1 MSCRSHSSHESFC
14 FWCWICWYQTSVTNF
29 CLLFNLSQQWRF
41 LALSLLM
48 RAPFINDVG
57 CSLKKLTKGYIR
69 VVQSLWYVWLFS
81 TPWTAECQA
90 SLSFS
95 ISQSLLKL
103 MSIESV
109 MPSIHFI
116 LCYPLLLL
124 SIFPSLG
131 SFPMNWL
138 FSSGGQNIGAS
149 TITSVLPMNIQDWFP
164 LGLTGLMSLQSKGL
178 LSVFYNTIVQKFTSW
193 WVPPSRKANM
203 IINFLNIYAVSSLI
217 PSFQQ
222 WNLG

>member
-1 MSCRSHSSHESFC
+1 MFSHSVMSD
-14 FWCWICWYQTSVTNF
+14 
-29 CLLFNLSQQWRF
+29 CLRPHGLQNARLPCPSASPRACSNSCPLSQWCH
-41 LALSLLM
+41 
-48 RAPFINDVG
+48 PFISSSAIPFS
-57 CSLKKLTKGYIR
+57 CF
-69 VVQSLWYVWLFS
+69 QS
-81 TPWTAECQA
+81 
-90 SLSFS
+90 
-95 ISQSLLKL
+95 
-103 MSIESV
+103 
-109 MPSIHFI
+109 
-116 LCYPLLLL
+116 
-124 SIFPSLG
+124 FPSLG

>member
-1 MSCRSHSSHESFC
+1 MF
-14 FWCWICWYQTSVTNF
+14 
-29 CLLFNLSQQWRF
+29 
-41 LALSLLM
+41 
-48 RAPFINDVG
+48 
-57 CSLKKLTKGYIR
+57 
-69 VVQSLWYVWLFS
+69 
-81 TPWTAECQA
+81 
-90 SLSFS
+90 
-95 ISQSLLKL
+95 
-103 MSIESV
+103 
-109 MPSIHFI
+109 
-116 LCYPLLLL
+116 LLL
-124 SIFPSLG
+124 SVSGSLWPHGLQHVRLLYSSLVLRVNSQLCPLSQWCHPFISSSAIPFSCFQSFPSLG